1 MPERKELEIEDSL
14 FRIAKYRPEDLTEEE
29 VTSSKEKK
37 ICLACKGKVLRFNAY
52 LCPSC
57 EAFYCADC
65 ARSLV
70 DLENMCW
77 ACHGPID
84 SSKPVKPHKKPK
96 VEMSIESSENK

>member
-37 ICLACKGKVLRFNAY
+37 ICLRCKGKVLRFNAY
-52 LCPSC
+52 LCPKC

-65 ARSLV
+65 ARTLV
-70 DLENMCW
+70 KSENMCW
-77 ACHGPID
+77 SCKGPID
-84 SSKPVKPHKKPK
+84 TSKPVKPK
-96 VEMSIESSENK
+96 EIIEQETEIEAP